1 MRPIPEED
9 MSYACV
15 RGVAKRAH
23 SGAQLLRPFGIRPAP
38 RVCSTRKVHA
48 CACCTPFRTAS
59 PGGVAG
65 LRNTGSAP
73 PSGGTVAGARSR
85 SHARAH
91 TPIHT
96 QGCGNNH
103 QCSTYCL
110 VSGNPTLDDV
120 ESVSWNPQFPS
131 QAHQSFFI
139 FRTGESLV
147 LGAKHAET
155 KSGI

>member
-1 MRPIPEED
+1 M
-9 MSYACV
+9 
-15 RGVAKRAH
+15 
-23 SGAQLLRPFGIRPAP
+23 
-38 RVCSTRKVHA
+38 RVCA
-48 CACCTPFRTAS
+48 AS
-59 PGGVAG
+59 PSARIVGRSSCDP
-65 LRNTGSAP
+65 LGSAP
-73 PSGGTVAGARSR
+73 RRVCAARASARVRLLHAVPHGLAGWSGRAEKHWISPAVRRYGGRRALALAR
-85 SHARAH
+85 ARAH